1 MNMTT
6 IPISVWIVEDD
17 SVFRRTLRRLLSRE
31 EDIICGRA
39 FPSCIEF
46 LEAVKD
52 GPLPDLVLM
61 DLGLPEMSGVEGIQK
76 LSRIAPGITV
86 LVLTVFED
94 KDRVLQALDA
104 GAAGYLLKTATSME
118 IVKGIKD
125 VFMGKAT
132 LSPDVAKIVL
142 DQMRKPEPVEQFNL
156 SEREIEVLEQLATGL
171 SVKEIAD
178 HLKISTRTARFHL
191 SNIYEKLHVPSQS
204 GAVAKAMRA
213 GII

>member
-1 MNMTT
+1 MTH
-6 IPISVWIVEDD
+6 IPISVWLVEDD

-31 EDIICGRA
+31 EDITCSRA

-46 LEAVKD
+46 LEAVKT

-61 DLGLPEMSGVEGIQK
+61 DLGLPEMSGVEGIQS
-76 LSRIAPGITV
+76 LSKIAPGVTV

-104 GAAGYLLKTATSME
+104 GAAGYLLKTATSRE
-118 IVKGIKD
+118 IVRGIKD
-125 VFMGKAT
+125 VFMGKAS

-142 DQMRKPEPVEQFNL
+142 DQMRKPEPTEDFHL
-156 SEREIEVLEQLATGL
+156 SDREIEVLEQLATGL

-178 HLKISTRTARFHL
+178 HLDISTRTARFHL
-191 SNIYEKLHVPSQS
+191 SNIYEKLKVPSQS